1 MPHVWEPLILTVAP
15 NGAYKTKGDH
25 PCLPLTADELA
36 ENAAACLDAGAAV
49 IHLHVRDAEGRHNL
63 DPDAYR
69 AATTAIRRA
78 VGDRM
83 VVQISS
89 EAAGRF
95 SPEQQMAAVRALQPE
110 AVAVGL
116 REIAAEGVPEKTIAE
131 FFHWLA
137 DSDVMIQVILYSTD
151 DVRRWQ
157 ELRRRGTIPEGP
169 CWLLFVLG
177 RYTAGQVSSPSDLL
191 PFLNADD
198 RVYPWAVCA
207 FGALEHAC
215 GLAAAAL
222 GGHVRVGFENNLY
235 LRDGSL
241 ARDNAAL
248 VSQAAEGARVLG
260 RPLADASAV
269 RRLFSRGG

>member
-25 PCLPLTADELA
+25 PCLPLTAHELA
-36 ENAAACLDAGAAV
+36 EDAAACLDAGAAV
-49 IHLHVRDAEGRHNL
+49 VHLHVRDAEGRHSL

-95 SPEQQMAAVRALQPE
+95 SPEQQMAAMRAVRPE
-110 AVAVGL
+110 AIALGL
-116 REIAAEGVPEKTIAE
+116 REIAAEGVPEGTIAE

-151 DVRRWQ
+151 DVRRWH
-157 ELRRRGTIPEGP
+157 ELRRRGTIPGGP
-169 CWLLFVLG
+169 YWLLFVLG
-177 RYTAGQVSSPSDLL
+177 RYAAGQVSSPCDLL
-191 PFLNADD
+191 PFLNAAD
-198 RVYPWAVCA
+198 RAYPWAVCA
-207 FGALEHAC
+207 FGGLEHAC

-222 GGHVRVGFENNLY
+222 GGHVRVGFENNLH

-241 ARDNAAL
+241 APDNAAL
-248 VSQAAEGARVLG
+248 VSQLAQAARVLG
-260 RPLADASAV
+260 RPLADANAV
-269 RRLFSRGG
+269 RRLFTRGG

>member
-25 PCLPLTADELA
+25 PCLPLTAHELA
-36 ENAAACLDAGAAV
+36 ENAAACLDAGVAV
-49 IHLHVRDAEGRHNL
+49 IHLHVRDLEGRHSL

-95 SPEQQMAAVRALQPE
+95 SPEQQMAAVRAVQPE
-110 AVAVGL
+110 AVALAL
-116 REIAAEGVPEKTIAE
+116 REIAAEGVPEATIAE

-157 ELRRRGTIPEGP
+157 ELRHRGTIPGGP
-169 CWLLFVLG
+169 YWLLFVLG
-177 RYTAGQVSSPSDLL
+177 RYTAGQVSSPLDLL
-191 PFLNADD
+191 PFLNVDD
-198 RVYPWAVCA
+198 RAYPWAVCA
-207 FGALEHAC
+207 FGGLEHAC
-215 GLAAAAL
+215 ALAAAAL
-222 GGHVRVGFENNLY
+222 GGHVRVGFENNLH
-235 LRDGSL
+235 LQDGSL

-248 VSQAAEGARVLG
+248 VSQLAEAAHVLG
-260 RPLADASAV
+260 RPLADANAV
-269 RRLFSRGG
+269 RRLFIRGG